1 MVKILKTAFIPISQI
16 KPNGSPEG
24 RYKHAQNLMTDF
36 YNNIKD
42 EFGTHDVP
50 LEKIKKA
57 YLKVLP
63 SHKRL
68 EVHKLPQYTPNDG
81 SVYIGMNKKR
91 NIEGYIVNLKPNYYG
106 IVQGLGLQEFGTLM
120 HESDHLFSYFTNPK
134 YVKRIII
141 MCENGYRDKNYFKF
155 FDNELQS
162 VKKQN
167 RKDLK
172 SVLYKKLEK
181 YFKNKSS
188 AQKINTLQDFRYRL
202 INERNAYNTGNT
214 YQSMIEDYH
223 PGILSQKTSPVKV
236 NRFYF
241 DEKIEVISNM
251 LKNVI
256 RTEREKLKHT

>member
-1 MVKILKTAFIPISQI
+1 MVKILKPAFIPTTQI
-16 KPNGSPEG
+16 KPDGSVKG
-24 RYKHAQNLMTDF
+24 RYKYAQTLMTEF
-36 YNNIKD
+36 YNTIKD
-42 EFGTHDVP
+42 EFGTHDVS
-50 LEKIKKA
+50 LEKVKKA

-63 SHKRL
+63 PHKRL
-68 EVHKLPQYTPNDG
+68 EIHKLPQGAPNDG

-120 HESDHLFSYFTNPK
+120 HETDHLFSYFTNPK

-141 MCENGYRDKNYFKF
+141 MCENGYRDKKYFKF

-167 RKDLK
+167 RNDLK
-172 SVLYKKLEK
+172 TVLYKKLEK
-181 YFKNKSS
+181 YFKNKSA

-202 INERNAYNTGNT
+202 INERNAYKTGNT
-214 YQSMIEDYH
+214 YQALIEDYH
-223 PGILSQKTSPVKV
+223 PGILSQKTAPVQV
-236 NRFYF
+236 NRFYI

-256 RTEREKLKHT
+256 RAEREKLKHT